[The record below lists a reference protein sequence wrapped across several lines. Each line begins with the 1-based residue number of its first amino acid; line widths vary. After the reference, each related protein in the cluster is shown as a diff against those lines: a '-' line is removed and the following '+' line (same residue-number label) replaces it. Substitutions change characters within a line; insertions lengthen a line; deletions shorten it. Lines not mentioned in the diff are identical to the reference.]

1 MYLLVVWI
9 GVLVLV
15 NYVRRLDVCVT
26 PVICFVIICIV

>member
-15 NYVRRLDVCVT
+15 YYKRRLD
-26 PVICFVIICIV
+26 

>member
-15 NYVRRLDVCVT
+15 YYVRRLD
-26 PVICFVIICIV
+26 